1 MMLWPPLHRVFRFD
15 RPPLLA
21 AQMEL
26 LDRGMNTAFVTSLGV
41 AVLTAVAY
49 QMTVGDARIWAWCAM
64 TVALCLA
71 GMLTRRLLPRPGRPA
86 FDAVRYAQVMRVVW
100 AFNGGAWG
108 VLGLCF
114 IRSGLPDSTNLVV
127 GMVAG
132 LGSAGLALFGPSWPL
147 AMTYWLTCIVPVLVG
162 LLRADGMVNTALG
175 LGGIVYLWAM
185 TVYSFHASRIALRS
199 IELRF
204 ENEGLVQRLRDQTQ
218 RSLEARQLVE
228 QALVEAEDA
237 NRAKTVFLA
246 SASHDLRQ
254 PLHAAGLYLGALSR
268 AGLNERQQH
277 LMRQVRVSTEA
288 ANEMLNTLLDFSKV
302 DAGVVKPQPRSFNL
316 QPLCHKLERE
326 MAPVAEGKGLA
337 FRLRDTRLVA
347 HADPALVEMVLRNL
361 LVNAV
366 RYTEQ
371 GAVLLGCRRRG
382 DRVVVEVWDTGIG
395 IPEHQH
401 RDIFREFHQLGNPE
415 RDRRKGLGLGL
426 AIVEGLARAMGVSVT
441 LASKPGRGSV
451 FRLTLPLSR
460 EAVIDERRVAPQG
473 DLKGLRV
480 LLIEDDDTVLAAMG
494 DLLTAWGC
502 RCEAV
507 TSVDEALAR
516 LDVFTPHLVV
526 ADYRLREHRT
536 GVQAIAAVREVVR
549 EDTGQEIGAL
559 VITGDTA
566 PERLRE
572 AHASGLQL
580 LHKPVPAEQLH
591 AALLSQWWQIQA
603 LRVGSASAAG

>member
-1 MMLWPPLHRVFRFD
+1 MRLWSTLKRVFRFD
-15 RPPLLA
+15 APHLLA

-26 LDRGMNTAFVTSLGV
+26 LDRGMGTAWITSALV

-49 QMTVGDARIWAWCAM
+49 QFTVGDARIWGWAGM
-64 TVALCLA
+64 TVMICLGA
-71 GMLTRRLLPRPGRPA
+71 MLVWRLVPGPGSLG
-86 FDAVRYAQVMRVVW
+86 FEPVRYARTMRLMLGL
-100 AFNGGAWG
+100 NGGAWG

-114 IRSGLPDSTNLVV
+114 IRSGVPDSTILVV
-127 GMVAG
+127 GMVTG

-162 LLRADGMVNTALG
+162 LFKAEGVINTALG
-175 LGGIVYLWAM
+175 VGGAVYLWAM
-185 TVYSFHASRIALRS
+185 TVYSYHASQIALRS

-204 ENEGLVQRLRDQTQ
+204 ENEGLVARLRDQTQ
-218 RSLEARQLVE
+218 RSVEARQLVE

-277 LMRQVRVSTEA
+277 LMRQVRVSNEA

-302 DAGVVKPQPRSFNL
+302 DAGVVKPQPRSFAL
-316 QPLCHKLERE
+316 QPLCHQLERE
-326 MAPVAEGKGLA
+326 MAPVAESKGLA
-337 FRLRDTRLVA
+337 FRLRDTQLVA
-347 HADPALVEMVLRNL
+347 HADPALVEMIVRNL

-366 RYTEQ
+366 RYTEE

-395 IPEHQH
+395 IPEQQH

-426 AIVEGLARAMGVSVT
+426 SIVEGLARAMGVSIT
-441 LASKPGRGSV
+441 LSSRPGQGSV
-451 FRLTLPLSR
+451 FRLTLPLSQQ
-460 EAVIDERRVAPQG
+460 AVMDERRVMPQG

-480 LLIEDDDTVLAAMG
+480 LLIEDDAAVLAAMG
-494 DLLTAWGC
+494 DLLSAWGC
-502 RCEAV
+502 RCETV
-507 TSVDEALAR
+507 CSVEDALGR

-526 ADYRLREHRT
+526 ADYRLRGHRT
-536 GVQAIAAVREVVR
+536 GVQAIAAVRELVR
-549 EDTGQEIGAL
+549 QDTGQEIGAL
-559 VITGDTA
+559 IITGDTA

-572 AHASGLQL
+572 AHASGVPL
-580 LHKPVPAEQLH
+580 LHKPVPAEPLH

-603 LRVGSASAAG
+603 SRLGPASAAG